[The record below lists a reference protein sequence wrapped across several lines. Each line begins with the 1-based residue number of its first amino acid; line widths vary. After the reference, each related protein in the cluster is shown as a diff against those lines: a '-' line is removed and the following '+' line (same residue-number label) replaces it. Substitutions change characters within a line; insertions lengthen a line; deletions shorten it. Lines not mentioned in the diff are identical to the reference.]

1 MTHPLYQPVSGVLS
15 GLVVFVDS
23 GRFGRLAAVE
33 CARSTLFEPGDPTV
47 CAVSRRLWSDEDGF
61 ELEVE
66 AGSPRFD

>member
-1 MTHPLYQPVSGVLS
+1 M
-15 GLVVFVDS
+15 DS